1 MSIVELK
8 KRCQSLIE
16 DIDDKKFLED
26 FYETFKFFKENKD
39 IDFWDE
45 LTDEHK
51 KELEESWAE
60 SEDEKNLISHED
72 VMRESKKWLKK

>member
-1 MSIVELK
+1 MSITELK
-8 KRCQSLIE
+8 QNCQSLIE
-16 DIDDKKFLED
+16 EIEDKEFLEM
-26 FYETFKFFKENKD
+26 FFEELKSIKENKN

-60 SEDEKNLISHED
+60 SEDEKNLISHEE